1 MPIDFSDSKS
11 GERSKRISFAFALVF
26 FFFLTVI
33 CRLFYLQ
40 IIKGNFYRNF
50 SSIHTMKEIK
60 IPAGRGIIFD
70 RNHVAIAENRP
81 SFDLVIIP
89 QHVKNLEAIKN
100 ALGKI
105 VNISSETI
113 DSKWKE
119 GMRQPKFY
127 PITLVSDISYDTAVK
142 IRGLKVSQ
150 ADDENENLDLRGVEV
165 VVRPLRSY
173 PQGPIATNTLGY
185 IAEISEKELL
195 KRQKTDPGRYSLG
208 DLVGAAGIEKYWE
221 PYLKGTDGYDLK
233 IVDAAGREIDNDDV
247 AIFREHRDSEHGKNV
262 VLTIDSRL
270 QKVAEEKYAGRSG
283 GLVALDPR
291 TGEVLAIVSLPS
303 YNPDHLASNVSHS
316 IWAEIVSDTRNL
328 LLNRAIQGTYPPGST
343 FKIITSIAALEE
355 GVVKEDESIFC
366 PGGMQYGGRFF
377 KCWRKG
383 GHGSTSIHRA
393 IAESCDTFY
402 YQLSLKLGVD
412 KIAKYAKMFGMG
424 KLTGL
429 DLEGEKSGLVP
440 TSEWKKRVFKEEWQP
455 GENLSISVGQ
465 GYDTATP
472 LQNALMVAQ
481 VAMGKKITPH
491 LLKEIENDEGDVVF
505 THPNK
510 ESEPLPISQHTLDI
524 VHAGMRDAIQSDGG
538 TAHGIRTPD
547 YEMAGKTGT
556 AQVISE
562 EGKSRA
568 RGINTGDHAW
578 FVVYAPYKD
587 PQIAIGVIVE
597 HGGFGASAAAPIAR
611 AVLDE
616 YIKIHKL
623 LPEKVVMKG
632 GE

>member
-11 GERSKRISFAFALVF
+11 SERSRRVSFAFALVI

-33 CRLFYLQ
+33 FRLFYLQ
-40 IIKGNFYRNF
+40 IIKGDFYRTF

-60 IPAGRGIIFD
+60 IPSGRGIIFD
-70 RNHVAIAENRP
+70 RNHIPIAENRP
-81 SFDLVIIP
+81 SFDLVLIP
-89 QHVKNLEAIKN
+89 QHVKNLEAVKN
-100 ALGKI
+100 ALMKI
-105 VNISSETI
+105 ANISPESI
-113 DSKWKE
+113 DSRWKE
-119 GMRQPKFY
+119 TSRQPKFY
-127 PITLVSDISYDTAVK
+127 PLTLATDITYDMAVK

-150 ADDENENLDLRGVEV
+150 ADDDIETMDLRGVEV

-185 IAEISEKELL
+185 IAEISEKELS
-195 KRQKTDPGRYSLG
+195 KKQKNEPGRYSMG
-208 DLVGAAGIEKYWE
+208 DLVGAAGVEKYWE
-221 PYLKGTDGYDLK
+221 SYLKGVDGYDLK
-233 IVDAAGREIDNDDV
+233 IVDAAGREIDNEDV

-270 QKVAEEKYAGRSG
+270 QKVAEEKYAGRAG

-291 TGEVLAIVSLPS
+291 NGEILAMVSLPS

-316 IWAEIVSDTRNL
+316 LWADIVTDSRNL

-343 FKIITSIAALEE
+343 YKVVTSIATLEE
-355 GVVKEDESIFC
+355 GVAKELDAISC

-393 IAESCDTFY
+393 IAESCDTYY
-402 YQLSLKLGVD
+402 YQMSLKLGVD
-412 KIAKYAKMFGMG
+412 KIAKYAKMLGMG
-424 KLTGL
+424 KPTEIDL
-429 DLEGEKSGLVP
+429 DGEKSGLIP
-440 TSEWKKRVFKEEWQP
+440 TSEWKKRVFKEEWQA

-481 VAMGKKITPH
+481 VATGKKIKPH
-491 LLKEIENDEGDVVF
+491 LLKHIETDEGDVVY
-505 THPNK
+505 TPK
-510 ESEPLPISQHTLDI
+510 IPDSEMLPISSKTLEI
-524 VHAGMRDAIQSDGG
+524 VRAGMRDAIQSDGG

-568 RGINTGDHAW
+568 KGINTGDHAW
-578 FVVYAPYKD
+578 FVVYAPYQD

-616 YIKIHKL
+616 FMKTRHLI
-623 LPEKVVMKG
+623 PEKKEG
-632 GE
+632 H

>member
-11 GERSKRISFAFALVF
+11 SERSRRVSFAFAIVIF
-26 FFFLTVI
+26 FFMIVI
-33 CRLFYLQ
+33 SRLFYLQ
-40 IIKGNFYRNF
+40 IVKGDFYRTF

-60 IPAGRGIIFD
+60 IPSGRGIIFD
-70 RNHVAIAENRP
+70 RNHTPIAENRP
-81 SFDLVIIP
+81 SFDLVLIP
-89 QHVKNLEAIKN
+89 QHVKNLEAVKN
-100 ALGKI
+100 ALVKI
-105 VNISSETI
+105 VNISPESI
-113 DSKWKE
+113 DARWKE
-119 GMRQPKFY
+119 ASRQPKFY
-127 PITLVSDISYDTAVK
+127 PITLATDISYDMAVK

-150 ADDENENLDLRGVEV
+150 ADDDVESMDLRGVEV

-185 IAEISEKELL
+185 IAEISEKELT
-195 KRQKTDPGRYSLG
+195 KKQKSEPGRYSMG

-221 PYLKGTDGYDLK
+221 SYLKGVDGYDLK
-233 IVDAAGREIDNDDV
+233 IVDAAGREIDNEDV

-270 QKVAEEKYAGRSG
+270 QKVAEEKYAGRAG

-291 TGEVLAIVSLPS
+291 NGEILAMVSLPS

-316 IWAEIVSDTRNL
+316 LWADIISDSRNL
-328 LLNRAIQGTYPPGST
+328 LLNRAIQGAYPPGST
-343 FKIITSIAALEE
+343 FKIVTSIATLEE
-355 GVVKEDESIFC
+355 GAAKETDSISC

-393 IAESCDTFY
+393 IAESCDTYY
-402 YQLSLKLGVD
+402 YQMSLKLGVD

-424 KLTGL
+424 KTTGIDL
-429 DLEGEKSGLVP
+429 DGEKSGLIP

-481 VAMGKKITPH
+481 VATGKKIKPH
-491 LLKEIENDEGDVVF
+491 LLKHIETDEGDVVY
-505 THPNK
+505 TPELP
-510 ESEPLPISQHTLDI
+510 ESEPLPISQKTLEI
-524 VHAGMRDAIQSDGG
+524 VRSGMRDAIQSDGG

-568 RGINTGDHAW
+568 KGINTGDHAW
-578 FVVYAPYKD
+578 FVVYAPYQD

-597 HGGFGASAAAPIAR
+597 HGGFGASAAAPVAR
-611 AVLDE
+611 AVIDE
-616 YIKIHKL
+616 FMKTRHLI
-623 LPEKVVMKG
+623 PETK
-632 GE
+632 ETH